1 MTKNPITYL
10 KRLLL
15 VSVPGLA
22 VALLFMEAA
31 LRISGY
37 TPYYLDARTFEPSQV
52 ADMVFNLRPGFS
64 GLYAGPVGSAQKHRF
79 YGLLAPHRVAPDAL
93 RLSRLPRSIAHPQ
106 QGRNLT

>member
-52 ADMVFNLRPGFS
+52 AEHGFQSAARFQRVVRGAASLR
-64 GLYAGPVGSAQKHRF
+64 
-79 YGLLAPHRVAPDAL
+79 
-93 RLSRLPRSIAHPQ
+93 
-106 QGRNLT
+106 